1 MLLKVGEKVI
11 WRACQRSGCRICSPD
26 NIHEKVAREG
36 VFVVKSAWEEGD
48 GEFLVSVEPWAPSN
62 IEFHVDDTF
71 ESSNLTRFYERH
83 LTPIGGMPVDRIL
96 NELMKAVEGEEEAQ
110 RALWDAKNKTQTVV
124 RDNLKELVNTGVI
137 KISVDKKAV
146 TRLMGRPSEKR

>member
-1 MLLKVGEKVI
+1 MLLKVGEKVV
-11 WRACQRSGCRICSPD
+11 WKPCQRSHCTICAPD
-26 NIHEKVAREG
+26 SHEKHAREG
-36 VFVVKSAWEEGD
+36 VFVVKSAHQD
-48 GEFLVSVEPWAPSN
+48 SDYDTLVSVEPWAPSN
-62 IEFHVDDTF
+62 VEFHVDDTF

-124 RDNLKELVNTGVI
+124 RDNLKELVNTGV
-137 KISVDKKAV
+137 
-146 TRLMGRPSEKR
+146 MGRPSEKR